1 MVGLKGRRGE
11 WTLGKHYRR
20 EEESLPKFVQLVDS
34 YRSKTITWRKLPTK
48 HRGRNRGKRGT
59 RTAER

>member
-1 MVGLKGRRGE
+1 M
-11 WTLGKHYRR
+11 GKHYRR

-34 YRSKTITWRKLPTK
+34 YRPKTITWRKLPTK
-48 HRGRNRGKRGT
+48 HRGRKRGKRGT